1 MKLDRET
8 YRRMTGGLKSYND
21 FGLKKS
27 AEQIR
32 RFLKKA
38 QDSSSGSS
46 VSSGSSGQSGSTP
59 PASGD
64 STSRNLT
71 NALIGALV
79 GGGAGYL
86 TDYLRPSEDID
97 KKDKIKRSLL
107 SALVGAGVG
116 GAAGYSIAPLKDA
129 AIAIA
134 TAGKPAPD
142 HDPWAASKYT
152 GAIGG
157 GWIGLRE
164 GGRLASKL
172 RMAVRRA
179 AADSLMSDT
188 HGGTNIYRRLAAST
202 TGADRVALAQALREA
217 ADRAPRTVWHDF
229 RNNLRWPIHRP
240 ASGLSFIDSPLS
252 WFRSPWTR
260 SALSGEEAIMNV
272 LSSVDAEGNP
282 TEAARRLAAAM
293 GYRGQGGRTGGRN
306 VEDLIRALSR
316 PGRTHFYANST
327 DRLREVADALDRP
340 YVGPRAGGK
349 TWLKMA
355 PWAAAALGPVI
366 DFGRGALLDESIS
379 KNSEE

>member
-46 VSSGSSGQSGSTP
+46 GSSVQSGQSGSTP
-59 PASGD
+59 PVAGD

-179 AADSLMSDT
+179 AAESLMSDT
-188 HGGTNIYRRLAAST
+188 SGDSLLYRRLAAT
-202 TGADRVALAQALREA
+202 ATGADRAALAGALREA
-217 ADRAPRTVWHDF
+217 ADRAPRSMWYDF

-240 ASGLSFIDSPLS
+240 VSGARFIDNPMA

-272 LSSVDAEGNP
+272 LSAVDADGRP
-282 TEAARRLAAAM
+282 TDAARRLAAVF
-293 GYRGQGGRTGGRN
+293 GFNGQRGREVQ
-306 VEDLIRALSR
+306 DLINALRSPR
-316 PGRTHFYANST
+316 RTTFLANTT
-327 DRLREVADALDRP
+327 DRLRETADAIDP
-340 YVGPRAGGK
+340 PHVGPRAGGRA
-349 TWLKMA
+349 WLKMA
-355 PWAAAALGPVI
+355 PWVIAALGPGI
-366 DFGRGALLDESIS
+366 DFSRGALLDESIS